1 MKQPSITMK
10 HGNAIETAT
19 GNSLNKRDLVEALAQ
34 AEGEIAKLRGE
45 AEEDALQQRADMSR
59 YDGE

>member
-10 HGNAIETAT
+10 DGNAIETAT

-34 AEGEIAKLRGE
+34 AEEQIRELRE
-45 AEEDALQQRADMSR
+45 QIEEDILLKKFEGWS
-59 YDGE
+59 G

>member
-1 MKQPSITMK
+1 MRQPSITMK

-34 AEGEIAKLRGE
+34 AEEKIRELR
-45 AEEDALQQRADMSR
+45 AQKREDDLQHREDMSY
-59 YDGE
+59 YDER